1 MMSQYKAE
9 DDETKEA
16 ARRINTMI
24 NDLSLFTRKTMLV
37 WLPELESQMG
47 ITSER
52 FMVMF
57 ELNME
62 PDRSLKE
69 LAQSLVISPS
79 SLSVMINSMVEQ
91 GVVTRLTDAADR
103 RRVVL
108 RLSEKG
114 DALFRMADDQLA
126 EKFAG
131 YLAQLP
137 AKDKDDLNH
146 ATTMMLNVMDRL
158 LKRSV
163 SGKGKPQE

>member
-1 MMSQYKAE
+1 MNQHNGEK
-9 DDETKEA
+9 DETKEA

-47 ITSER
+47 ITGER
-52 FMVMF
+52 FMVLF

-91 GVVTRLTDAADR
+91 GVVSRLTDPADR

-137 AKDKDDLNH
+137 AKDKDDLNQ

-163 SGKGKPQE
+163 SG

>member
-1 MMSQYKAE
+1 MNI
-9 DDETKEA
+9 DVTKKE

-24 NDLSLFTRKTMLV
+24 NDLSLFTKKTMLL
-37 WLPELESQMG
+37 WLPELELQMG
-47 ITSER
+47 ITAER
-52 FMVMF
+52 FLVMF

-62 PDRSLKE
+62 PDRNLKE

-91 GVVTRLTDAADR
+91 GVVTRLTDPDDR

-114 DALFRMADDQLA
+114 NELFLAADEHLA
-126 EKFAG
+126 EKFSE

-137 AKDKDDLNH
+137 EKDRDDLNRV
-146 ATTMMLNVMDRL
+146 TTMMLDVMSRL
-158 LKRSV
+158 LKRSSNV
-163 SGKGKPQE
+163 E